1 MTYSDFQPSTKKK
14 NKYKNLKK
22 QEIQD
27 IFIDTNNTKPI
38 FSMVWNP
45 KYDGYKRG
53 LASMFYNLFDEE
65 VCYNSVGA
73 LKINLHEINNALE
86 KNCINQSLENLK
98 DLRYVPLLTTNFGHA
113 IHQ

>member
-1 MTYSDFQPSTKKK
+1 
-14 NKYKNLKK
+14 
-22 QEIQD
+22 
-27 IFIDTNNTKPI
+27 
-38 FSMVWNP
+38 
-45 KYDGYKRG
+45 
-53 LASMFYNLFDEE
+53 MFYNLFDEE

-98 DLRYVPLLTTNFGHA
+98 DLRYVPLLITNFGHA